1 MMAPNRTRA
10 VAIATR
16 HSPLALKQ
24 TEAVQEAL
32 ARAWPDISFEKRLI
46 STEGDRAL
54 DRPLPEIGGKGVFT
68 MELEAALR
76 SGQADLAVHSLKDL
90 PIQDPPGLSIG
101 AILRRADPR
110 DVIVSSNRGGL
121 AAIKEGSI
129 VGTSS
134 LRRRSQLLASR
145 PDLRIISIR
154 GNVETRIEK
163 VRKGE
168 FDATILAAA
177 GLLRLGLEREI
188 AGWLSLEEMLP
199 APGQGAIAVQC
210 RAGDQ
215 ATLELLAPLDDGPTR
230 AEVEAEREFLA
241 ALGGGCTA
249 PVAANAKHADRS
261 LILRGVVA
269 SLEGRKVIRV
279 AQSGSDPLELG
290 RSLAEEARALGAQEI
305 IAHANPA
312 RA

>member
-1 MMAPNRTRA
+1 MAPTRSGI
-10 VAIATR
+10 VVLATR
-16 HSPLALKQ
+16 RSALARKQ

-32 ARAWPDISFEKRLI
+32 ARAWPGIAFEKRLI
-46 STEGDRAL
+46 STEGDRTL

-68 MELEAALR
+68 QELEAALR

-90 PIQDPPGLSIG
+90 PVQDPPGLCIG
-101 AILRRADPR
+101 AVLRREDPR
-110 DVIVSSNRGGL
+110 DVIVSSNGGGL
-121 AAIKEGSI
+121 DAINEGSV

-145 PDLRIISIR
+145 PDLRIQSIR

-163 VRKGE
+163 VRIGE
-168 FDATILAAA
+168 FDAAILAAA

-188 AGWLSLEEMLP
+188 ASWLSLEEMLP

-210 RAGDQ
+210 RADDQ
-215 ATLELLAPLDDGPTR
+215 VALELLAPLDDGPTR

-249 PVAANAKHADRS
+249 PVAANAKHADGS

-269 SLEGRKVIRV
+269 SLDGEKVIRV
-279 AQSGSDPLELG
+279 VRSGSDAHELG
-290 RSLAEEARALGAQEI
+290 QSLAVEALALGAQEI
-305 IAHANPA
+305 IAHANTP

>member
-1 MMAPNRTRA
+1 MASNRMRI
-10 VAIATR
+10 VVIATR
-16 HSPLALKQ
+16 LSPLARKQ
-24 TEAVQEAL
+24 AEAVQEAL
-32 ARAWPDISFEKRLI
+32 ARAWPGIAIEMRPI
-46 STEGDRAL
+46 STEGDRTL
-54 DRPLPEIGGKGVFT
+54 DRPLPEIGGKGLFT
-68 MELEAALR
+68 QELEAALR

-90 PIQDPPGLSIG
+90 PIQDLPGLKLG
-101 AILRRADPR
+101 AILRREDPR
-110 DVIVSSNRGGL
+110 DVIVSSTGGGL
-121 AAIKEGSI
+121 DPMLKGSV

-134 LRRRSQLLASR
+134 LRRRSQLLAAR
-145 PDLRIISIR
+145 PDLRIESIR

-168 FDATILAAA
+168 FDATVLAAA

-188 AGWLSLEEMLP
+188 GGWLSLDVMLP

-215 ATLELLAPLDDGPTR
+215 AALELLAPLDDWPTR
-230 AEVEAEREFLA
+230 AEVQAEREFLA

-249 PVAANAKHADRS
+249 PVAANAQYADRT

-269 SLEGRKVIRV
+269 SLDGQKTIRI
-279 AQSGSDPLELG
+279 AQSGSDPVELG
-290 RSLAEEARALGAQEI
+290 RSLAEEAFALGAEEI
-305 IAHANPA
+305 LSHADPA

>member
-1 MMAPNRTRA
+1 MASTRLGT
-10 VAIATR
+10 VVLVTR
-16 HSPLALKQ
+16 RSALARRQ

-32 ARAWPDISFEKRLI
+32 ARAWPGIAFEKRLI
-46 STEGDRAL
+46 STEGDRTL

-68 MELEAALR
+68 QELEAALR

-90 PIQDPPGLSIG
+90 PVQDPPGLWIG
-101 AILRRADPR
+101 AVLRREDPR
-110 DVIVSSNRGGL
+110 DVIVSSNEGGL
-121 AAIKEGSI
+121 DAINEGSV

-145 PDLRIISIR
+145 PDLRIQSIR

-163 VRKGE
+163 VRRGE
-168 FDATILAAA
+168 FDAAILAAA

-210 RAGDQ
+210 RADDQ
-215 ATLELLAPLDDGPTR
+215 VSLELLAPLDHGPTR

-249 PVAANAKHADRS
+249 PVAANAKYADSS
-261 LILRGVVA
+261 LILRGLVA
-269 SLEGRKVIRV
+269 SLDGQNIIRV
-279 AQSGSDPLELG
+279 MRSGSDAVELG
-290 RSLAEEARALGAQEI
+290 KSLALEALALGAQEI
-305 IAHANPA
+305 IAHADPA